1 MNSDTQYTVLSN
13 RIKLMNAQIA
23 FMDERREEDRK
34 TINTSMDSI
43 LSEMRGIKASLEHI
57 GEVQQTQAQEIGS
70 LKMELL
76 LHQERSKHIHKENC
90 IQVTA
95 MDDVNDKL
103 EDITKW
109 RSKLA
114 DDLMELYFFKKYPKL
129 IYILIFVCVVLAL
142 VAIYKVTKL

>member
-1 MNSDTQYTVLSN
+1 MDSSNQITVLSN

-34 TINTSMDSI
+34 TINASMESI
-43 LSEMRGIKASLEHI
+43 LSEMRGIKLSIEHI
-57 GEVQQTQAQEIGS
+57 GEVQQAQAKEIS
-70 LKMELL
+70 DLRMELI
-76 LHQERSKHIHKENC
+76 LHQERSKHIHPDNC
-90 IQVTA
+90 IQVSTVE
-95 MDDVNDKL
+95 DIYEKL
-103 EDITKW
+103 EGFSKW
-109 RSKLA
+109 KEKLA

>member
-1 MNSDTQYTVLSN
+1 MNTDTQYTVLSN

-34 TINTSMDSI
+34 TINASMESI
-43 LSEMRGIKASLEHI
+43 LSEMRGIKLSIEHI
-57 GEVQQTQAQEIGS
+57 GEVQQAQAKEIS
-70 LKMELL
+70 DLRMELI
-76 LHQERSKHIHKENC
+76 LHQERSKYIHKENC

-103 EDITKW
+103 EDITRW

-129 IYILIFVCVVLAL
+129 IYILIFACVVLAL

>member
-142 VAIYKVTKL
+142 VAIYKITNI

>member
-76 LHQERSKHIHKENC
+76 LHQSVPSISTRR
-90 IQVTA
+90 TA
-95 MDDVNDKL
+95 Y
-103 EDITKW
+103 
-109 RSKLA
+109 R
-114 DDLMELYFFKKYPKL
+114 
-129 IYILIFVCVVLAL
+129 
-142 VAIYKVTKL
+142 

>member
-1 MNSDTQYTVLSN
+1 
-13 RIKLMNAQIA
+13 
-23 FMDERREEDRK
+23 
-34 TINTSMDSI
+34 
-43 LSEMRGIKASLEHI
+43 
-57 GEVQQTQAQEIGS
+57 
-70 LKMELL
+70 MELL

>member
-34 TINTSMDSI
+34 TINASMESI
-43 LSEMRGIKASLEHI
+43 LSEMRGIKLSLEHI
-57 GEVQQTQAQEIGS
+57 GEVQQAQAKEIS
-70 LKMELL
+70 DLRMELI
-76 LHQERSKHIHKENC
+76 LHQERSKYIHKENC

-103 EDITKW
+103 EDITRW